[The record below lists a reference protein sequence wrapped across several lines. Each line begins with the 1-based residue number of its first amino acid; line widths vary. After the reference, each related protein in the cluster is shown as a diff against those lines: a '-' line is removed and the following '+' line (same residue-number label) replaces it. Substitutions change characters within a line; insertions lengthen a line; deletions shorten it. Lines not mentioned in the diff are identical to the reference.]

1 MSDCVMFVCF
11 TFGSKIFACSQ
22 KYLVNFGVKV
32 VASCYWR
39 QVGQVGGGNQRTT
52 PPAAADQRQLL
63 GTGQVAK
70 SRQVA
75 GNVADWDP
83 SSGLQ
88 TPGDQRR

>member
-1 MSDCVMFVCF
+1 MF
-11 TFGSKIFACSQ
+11 SKIFGPISCEGRRAVIGGRLGRLE
-22 KYLVNFGVKV
+22 LVIRG
-32 VASCYWR
+32 
-39 QVGQVGGGNQRTT
+39 
-52 PPAAADQRQLL
+52 PLPLAAADQRQLL

-75 GNVADWDP
+75 GNVEDWEP

>member
-1 MSDCVMFVCF
+1 MF
-11 TFGSKIFACSQ
+11 SKIFGQIVCEGRRAVIGGRLGR
-22 KYLVNFGVKV
+22 LVV
-32 VASCYWR
+32 VISGPLPL
-39 QVGQVGGGNQRTT
+39 V
-52 PPAAADQRQLL
+52 AADQRQLL